1 VFAGDIVG
9 PVVSAGGDPFWSER
23 LECDPLPDDG
33 TGAGRREAESGCG
46 ATGAR
51 CAWTVVRAAIRALV
65 DETRDTT
72 LEELRTALAA
82 RRVWQA
88 PARCG
93 ASFTAARSRAKKTAH
108 GTSRIARTS

>member
-9 PVVSAGGDPFWSER
+9 PVVSAGGDPFRS
-23 LECDPLPDDG
+23 LECDPMPDDG
-33 TGAGRREAESGCG
+33 TGAGRREAEGGCG